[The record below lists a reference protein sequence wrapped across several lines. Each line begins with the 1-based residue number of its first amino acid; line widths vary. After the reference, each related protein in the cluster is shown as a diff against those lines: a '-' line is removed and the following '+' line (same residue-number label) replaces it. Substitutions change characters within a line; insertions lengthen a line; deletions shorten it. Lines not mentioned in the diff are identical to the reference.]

1 VIVLWFALVAH
12 ANGVSDGADKYEQG
26 DLDGALSAWQATEAS
41 GPASGALLYDLGDAW
56 YRKGDVPLAI
66 AYWRAAR
73 EVRPRDAD
81 VEAIVAQF
89 AGRGR
94 ECAFAN
100 VRLLGRVITSY
111 YDAAL
116 KPAGLRASQLALL
129 WAIVACAPVEMG
141 RLGELTQTDQ
151 TTLSRTVEK
160 LRQAGL
166 VAVEAGEDRRVRM
179 LRLTDDGR
187 TRFARAMPYWEAA
200 QREMDRWFSVES
212 LKQLAKRAHRLA
224 SDANQ

>member
-1 VIVLWFALVAH
+1 MTDRSTPSPRARPSSHKLRAVALR
-12 ANGVSDGADKYEQG
+12 
-26 DLDGALSAWQATEAS
+26 
-41 GPASGALLYDLGDAW
+41 P
-56 YRKGDVPLAI
+56 
-66 AYWRAAR
+66 RAA
-73 EVRPRDAD
+73 D
-81 VEAIVAQF
+81 VDAIVSAF

-100 VRLLGRVITSY
+100 VRLLGRVVTSF

-129 WAIVACAPVEMG
+129 WAIVACEPVEMG

-179 LRLTDDGR
+179 LSLTDEGR
-187 TRFARAMPYWEAA
+187 FRFALAMPYWEAA
-200 QREMDRWFSVES
+200 QREMDRWFSVDA

-224 SDANQ
+224 SGSTQ